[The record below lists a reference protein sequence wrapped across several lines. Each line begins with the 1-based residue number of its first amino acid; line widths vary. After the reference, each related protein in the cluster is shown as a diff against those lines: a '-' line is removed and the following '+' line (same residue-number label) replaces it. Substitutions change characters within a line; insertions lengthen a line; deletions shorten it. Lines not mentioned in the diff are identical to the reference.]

1 MTYWSHLV
9 IIFLKSASGSLVD
22 SSHKKLSFI
31 SKIRYLS
38 LAFERVVLIRNAHR
52 FSLNGGIAILDRYPS
67 NTIGKMDSQRIID
80 LNSFFG
86 SVESTLY
93 ESMKIADLLLKL
105 NVDEKEALRR
115 NKLRIKNDKET
126 DEEIKIRFKINDR
139 LQYCS
144 MNEYDIDTMQPM
156 DKVHKKL
163 KVLLWEYIVATN

>member
-1 MTYWSHLV
+1 M
-9 IIFLKSASGSLVD
+9 
-22 SSHKKLSFI
+22 
-31 SKIRYLS
+31 S